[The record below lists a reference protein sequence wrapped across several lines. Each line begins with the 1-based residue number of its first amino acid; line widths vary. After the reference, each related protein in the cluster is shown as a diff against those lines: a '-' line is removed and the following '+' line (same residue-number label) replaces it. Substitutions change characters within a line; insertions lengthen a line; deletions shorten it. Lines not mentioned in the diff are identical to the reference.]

1 MVSAWVIVVLPARL
15 ITGKIKE
22 MLIPAAAAAGERTP
36 NTADEK

>member
-22 MLIPAAAAAGERTP
+22 MLIPAAAAGERTP